1 MRKRLVYLLCND
13 EACNIM
19 KEFEDVLAF
28 PHAALDGCRI
38 GIKDPADFT
47 EDYVNKQ
54 KRVPLYRSSRVS
66 WWQILISG
74 YFSWEAWEIPWCQS
88 FSKFSVIPR
97 TFKKIIFAS
106 HIIIILVDSAYTLA
120 EWLMKPYFDRGNL
133 NDVELRFNFPL
144 TRCRVVVENIFGRL
158 KGQFQCL
165 LSAVVL
171 SCITFSIIANQS
183 SLKNGYNEL
192 THSYFMIATLQ
203 DFLGWESIRKASQPA
218 FIYSKLKIRTLEQG
232 AKYVQR

>member
-1 MRKRLVYLLCND
+1 MCWLSHMLLSTVAVLESKILPISPRITSTNKREYHSIVLQGLV
-13 EACNIM
+13 
-19 KEFEDVLAF
+19 
-28 PHAALDGCRI
+28 DGKYSFRDI
-38 GIKDPADFT
+38 FLGKPGKSRDAKVFR
-47 EDYVNKQ
+47 NS
-54 KRVPLYRSSRVS
+54 PLYQERLKRSF
-66 WWQILISG
+66 L
-74 YFSWEAWEIPWCQS
+74 
-88 FSKFSVIPR
+88 
-97 TFKKIIFAS
+97 
-106 HIIIILVDSAYTLA
+106 TLA

-192 THSYFMIATLQ
+192 THSYFMIAGLQ
-203 DFLGWESIRKASQPA
+203 DFLGWKSIRKASQPA

>member
-13 EACNIM
+13 EACIIM

-28 PHAALDGCRI
+28 PHAALDGCHI

-47 EDYVNKQ
+47 EDYVNKE

-88 FSKFSVIPR
+88 FWNSPLYQERLKRSFLPHTSSSWNINDKYVSPL
-97 TFKKIIFAS
+97 
-106 HIIIILVDSAYTLA
+106 ILVDSAYTLA
-120 EWLMKPYFDRGNL
+120 EWLMKSYSDRGNL
-133 NDVELRFNFPL
+133 NDVELRFNFTL
-144 TRCRVVVENIFGRL
+144 TRCRIVVENIFGRL

-171 SCITFSIIANQS
+171 SCITF
-183 SLKNGYNEL
+183 
-192 THSYFMIATLQ
+192 
-203 DFLGWESIRKASQPA
+203 
-218 FIYSKLKIRTLEQG
+218 
-232 AKYVQR
+232 V

>member
-1 MRKRLVYLLCND
+1 MCWLSHMLLSTVAVLESKILPISPRITSTNKREYHSIVLQGLV
-13 EACNIM
+13 
-19 KEFEDVLAF
+19 
-28 PHAALDGCRI
+28 DGKYSFRDI
-38 GIKDPADFT
+38 FLGKPGKSRDAKVFR
-47 EDYVNKQ
+47 NS
-54 KRVPLYRSSRVS
+54 PLYQERLKRSFLPHTSSSSWNINDKYVS
-66 WWQILISG
+66 PL
-74 YFSWEAWEIPWCQS
+74 
-88 FSKFSVIPR
+88 
-97 TFKKIIFAS
+97 
-106 HIIIILVDSAYTLA
+106 ILVDSAYTLA

-203 DFLGWESIRKASQPA
+203 DFLGWKSIRKASQPA